1 VLVVDRRPAEKK
13 PWNLIK
19 VILAQGSDVDSV
31 GHEPDS
37 FCTPLPSTK
46 EYSMAFDLKLSPLV
60 ATLAACAALTSFAQT
75 APGRLTAVTVTGKAA
90 PLLDVENA
98 DVGGFGTP
106 LAKTPQSVTVLTS
119 DLLAGAAVQTLSGVL
134 KLDASLAD
142 NYNTSGYIESLSIRG
157 FVLDQ
162 SGNFRRNGLPTSNYL
177 PIALENKERI
187 ELLKGVSGLQSGV
200 SAPGGLVNYVTK
212 VPMKEAFSNLT
223 LAADGNGSSKLHL
236 DHNSSVGSVGLRLNL
251 VDEQVHSHFDHAS
264 GERQLLSLALATKL
278 GADTSL
284 AADLEYQRKSQ
295 PSVPGLGLLDR
306 NGDGVGD
313 SLPLS
318 INPRLN
324 QSWSLPFQSNS
335 TTAQMALTHR
345 FSADWQARLAVN
357 TQTSLINDRLTFP
370 DGCGN
375 AANYVYPG
383 LCANGDV
390 DVYDYRSE
398 GERRS
403 LQSWDAH
410 LDGRFNALG
419 LSHSARFGL
428 SGHSSRADL
437 PAMQAYNYV
446 GSSNI
451 FAPVALPADPTLTV
465 LNSNSRERA
474 LDGYASLASR
484 WSPDLQ
490 SFAGVRVSRI
500 RRSSELSDGTEAV
513 SFEQTVSTPWA
524 GLALTVNPD
533 KVLYASWGQ
542 GVELEAVP
550 NRPALFANAGQVLPA
565 LKSEQTEVGLKWQ
578 ANSRLLLTAAA
589 FSIDKPYADDLPG
602 TAAGALPTRAAG
614 AKTAR
619 HRGVELSAAG
629 RVFDAL
635 SVQASLM
642 ALDARYTQAADLAL
656 VGQRVTNVP
665 RLKASVFADYKVSAL
680 PGLSVNALASLQGAK
695 AATADGSVELPA
707 SWQVD
712 AGLGYAHSI
721 AGQSVLWRVSVEN
734 LTDRIYWREA
744 PTTSWGGIYLFP
756 STPRT
761 LRVSATLSF

>member
-1 VLVVDRRPAEKK
+1 
-13 PWNLIK
+13 
-19 VILAQGSDVDSV
+19 
-31 GHEPDS
+31 
-37 FCTPLPSTK
+37 
-46 EYSMAFDLKLSPLV
+46 MAFNLKRSPLV
-60 ATLAACAALTSFAQT
+60 AALAACTALTSFAQS
-75 APGRLTAVTVTGKAA
+75 APGRLNAVTVTGKAA

-106 LAKTPQSVTVLTS
+106 LARTPQSVTVLTS

-142 NYNTSGYIESLSIRG
+142 NYNTSGYIESLSVRG

-162 SGNFRRNGLPTSNYL
+162 SGNFRRNSLPTSNYM
-177 PIALENKERI
+177 PIALESKERI
-187 ELLKGVSGLQSGV
+187 EVLKGVSGLQSGV

-212 VPMKEAFSNLT
+212 VPMKEAFSNVT
-223 LAADGNGSSKLHL
+223 LAVDGHGGSKLHL
-236 DHNSSVGSVGLRLNL
+236 DHNSSADGVGLRLNL
-251 VDEQVHSHFDHAS
+251 VDEQVHSHFDHAN
-264 GERQLLSLALATKL
+264 GERQLFSLALATKL

-295 PSVPGLGLLDR
+295 PSVPGLGLLDS
-306 NGDGVGD
+306 NGDGLGD
-313 SLPLS
+313 SLPGS
-318 INPRLN
+318 IKPRLNLNN
-324 QSWSLPFQSNS
+324 QSWSLPFQSSS
-335 TTAQMALTHR
+335 TTGQLALNHR
-345 FSADWQARLAVN
+345 FNADWQARVAVN
-357 TQTSLINDRLTFP
+357 TQTTLINDRLTFP

-410 LDGRFNALG
+410 LDGSFNALG
-419 LSHSARFGL
+419 LSHKARFGM
-428 SGHSSRADL
+428 SGHSSRTDL

-451 FAPVALPADPTLTV
+451 FAPVVLPADPTLTV
-465 LNSNSRERA
+465 LNSNSRERE
-474 LDGYASLASR
+474 LDGYVSLTSR

-490 SFAGVRVSRI
+490 SFAGVRLSRI
-500 RRSSELSDGTEAV
+500 SRSSEISDGSEPV

-524 GLALTVNPD
+524 GVAWSASDSTTF
-533 KVLYASWGQ
+533 YASWGQ
-542 GVELEAVP
+542 GVELEAVS

-565 LKSEQTEVGLKWQ
+565 LKSEQTEIGLKWQ

-602 TAAGALPTRAAG
+602 AAAGALPTRVTG

-619 HRGVELSAAG
+619 HRGLELSAAG
-629 RVFDAL
+629 RVLDAL
-635 SVQASLM
+635 SLQASLM
-642 ALDARYTQAADLAL
+642 ALDARYTQAADPTL
-656 VGQRVTNVP
+656 VGQRVTNLPHV
-665 RLKASVFADYKVSAL
+665 KASVFADYKVSAL
-680 PGLSVNALASLQGAK
+680 PGLSVSALASLQGAK
-695 AATADGSVELPA
+695 AANADGSVELPA
-707 SWQVD
+707 SWQID
-712 AGLGYAHSI
+712 AGLSYAHSI
-721 AGQSVLWRVSVEN
+721 AGQSVLWRANLEN
-734 LTDRIYWREA
+734 LTDRTYWREA
-744 PTTSWGGIYLFP
+744 PTTAWGGIYLFP

-761 LRVSATLSF
+761 LRVSAALSF

>member
-1 VLVVDRRPAEKK
+1 
-13 PWNLIK
+13 LIK

-31 GHEPDS
+31 GPLPDS
-37 FCTPLPSTK
+37 FCTPLPST
-46 EYSMAFDLKLSPLV
+46 EDYSMAFNLKLSPLV
-60 ATLAACAALTSFAQT
+60 AVLAACTALTSVAQT
-75 APGRLTAVTVTGKAA
+75 APGRLMAVTVTGKAA

-98 DVGGFGTP
+98 DVGGFGAP

-119 DLLAGAAVQTLSGVL
+119 DLLAGTAMQTLSGVL

-142 NYNTSGYIESLSIRG
+142 NYNTSGYIESLSVRG

-162 SGNFRRNGLPTSNYL
+162 SDNFSRNGLPTSNYM

-187 ELLKGVSGLQSGV
+187 EVLKGVSGLQSGV
-200 SAPGGLVNYVTK
+200 STPGGLVNYVTK

-223 LAADGNGSSKLHL
+223 LAVDGNGGSKLHL
-236 DHNSSVGSVGLRLNL
+236 DHNGNVGSVGLRLNL
-251 VDEQVHSHFDHAS
+251 VDEQLHSHFAGAN

-278 GADTSL
+278 GANTSL
-284 AADLEYQRKSQ
+284 AADVEYQRKSQ
-295 PSVPGLGLLDR
+295 PSVPGLGLLDS
-306 NGDGVGD
+306 NGDGAGD
-313 SLPLS
+313 LLPPS
-318 INPRLN
+318 INPRLNLNN
-324 QSWSLPFQSNS
+324 QSWSLPFQSSS
-335 TTAQMALTHR
+335 TTAQVALTHR
-345 FSADWQARLAVN
+345 FSADWQARVAVN

-370 DGCGN
+370 DGCSN
-375 AANYVYPG
+375 AVNYVYPG

-410 LDGRFNALG
+410 LDGKFTAVGLTHSTRLG
-419 LSHSARFGL
+419 LSGR
-428 SGHSSRADL
+428 SSRADL
-437 PAMQAYNYV
+437 APMQAYNYV

-474 LDGYASLASR
+474 LDSYASLTSR
-484 WSPDLQ
+484 WSDVLQ

-500 RRSSELSDGTEAV
+500 SRSSELSDGSEAV
-513 SFEQTVSTPWA
+513 SFEQTVNTPWA
-524 GLALTVNPD
+524 GLAWSASPNTT
-533 KVLYASWGQ
+533 LYLSWGQ

-589 FSIDKPYADDLPG
+589 FSVDKPYADDVASTVAG
-602 TAAGALPTRAAG
+602 TMPTRTAG

-619 HRGVELSAAG
+619 HRGLELSAAG
-629 RVFDAL
+629 RVLDAL
-635 SVQASLM
+635 SLQASLM
-642 ALDARYTQAADLAL
+642 ALDAAYTQAADPAL

-665 RLKASVFADYKVSAL
+665 RLKASVFADYKVSTV
-680 PGLSVNALASLQGAK
+680 PGLSINTLASFESAK
-695 AATADGSVELPA
+695 TATADGSVELPA
-707 SWQVD
+707 SWQLD
-712 AGLGYAHSI
+712 AGFSYAHSI
-721 AGQSVLWRVSVEN
+721 AGQSVLLRVNMEN
-734 LTDRIYWREA
+734 LTDRVYWREA

>member
-1 VLVVDRRPAEKK
+1 MLI
-13 PWNLIK
+13 PW
-19 VILAQGSDVDSV
+19 GP
-31 GHEPDS
+31 EPNS

-46 EYSMAFDLKLSPLV
+46 EHSMAFHLKRSTLV
-60 ATLAACAALTSFAQT
+60 TALAATASCCLFAQT
-75 APGRLTAVTVTGKAA
+75 APPQLQVITVTGKAA
-90 PLLDVENA
+90 PLLDVERA
-98 DVGGFGTP
+98 DVGGFGAP

-119 DLLAGAAVQTLSGVL
+119 DLLAGTATQSLSNVL

-142 NYNTSGYIESLSIRG
+142 NYNTSGYIESLTIRG

-162 SGNFRRNGLPTSNYL
+162 SGNFSRNGLAISNYA

-187 ELLKGVSGLQSGV
+187 EVLKGVSGLQSGV

-212 VPMKEAFSNLT
+212 VPMKEPFSNATFAVDSNGGSRIHL
-223 LAADGNGSSKLHL
+223 DSNGSI
-236 DHNSSVGSVGLRLNL
+236 GSVGLRLNL
-251 VDEQVHSHFDHAS
+251 VDEQVHSQFDHANGS
-264 GERQLLSLALATKL
+264 RQLLSLALATQL
-278 GADTSL
+278 GADTSV

-295 PSVPGLGLLDR
+295 PSVPGLGLLDS

-313 SLPLS
+313 SLPAS
-318 INPRLN
+318 INPRLNLNN
-324 QSWSLPFQSNS
+324 QSWSLPFQSSS
-335 TTAQMALTHR
+335 TTAQIALNHR
-345 FSADWQARLAVN
+345 FSADWQARLAFN
-357 TQTSLINDRLTFP
+357 TQTTQINDRLTFP

-375 AANYVYPG
+375 AASYVYPG

-410 LDGRFNALG
+410 LDGKFSAFG
-419 LSHSARFGL
+419 LSHSTRLGL

-437 PAMQAYNYV
+437 PPMQAYNYI

-490 SFAGVRVSRI
+490 SFAGVRLSRLS
-500 RRSSELSDGTEAV
+500 RSSELSDGTQAV

-524 GLALTVNPD
+524 GLAWSANASTM
-533 KVLYASWGQ
+533 LYASWGQ

-550 NRPALFANAGQVLPA
+550 NRPMLFANAGQVLAA
-565 LKSEQTEVGLKWQ
+565 LKSEQTEIGLKWQ
-578 ANSRLLLTAAA
+578 ANARLLLTAAA
-589 FSIDKPYADDLPG
+589 FNINKPYADDQPV
-602 TAAGALPTRAAG
+602 ASPGALPMRVAG

-619 HRGVELSAAG
+619 HRGLELSAAG

-635 SVQASLM
+635 SLQASLM
-642 ALDARYTQAADLAL
+642 ALDARYTQAVDPTL

-665 RLKASVFADYKVSAL
+665 RVKASLFADYKVGAL
-680 PGLSVNALASLQGAK
+680 PGLAVNALASFASPK
-695 AATADGSVELPA
+695 TATADGSVELPA
-707 SWQVD
+707 SWQLD

-721 AGQSVLWRVSVEN
+721 AGQSVLWRVNLEN
-734 LTDRIYWREA
+734 VTDRIYWREA
-744 PTTSWGGIYLFP
+744 PTTAWGGIYLFP

>member
-1 VLVVDRRPAEKK
+1 
-13 PWNLIK
+13 
-19 VILAQGSDVDSV
+19 
-31 GHEPDS
+31 
-37 FCTPLPSTK
+37 
-46 EYSMAFDLKLSPLV
+46 MAFDLKLSPLM
-60 ATLAACAALTSFAQT
+60 AALAACAALTTFAQT
-75 APGRLTAVTVTGKAA
+75 AAGRLTAVTVTGKAA
-90 PLLDVENA
+90 PLLDVESA

-119 DLLAGAAVQTLSGVL
+119 DLLAGTAMQTLSGVL

-162 SGNFRRNGLPTSNYL
+162 SGNFRRNGLPTSNYM
-177 PIALENKERI
+177 PIALESKERI
-187 ELLKGVSGLQSGV
+187 EVLKGVSGLQSGV

-212 VPMKEAFSNLT
+212 VPMKEAFSNVT
-223 LAADGNGSSKLHL
+223 LAVDGHGGSKLHL
-236 DHNSSVGSVGLRLNL
+236 DHNSSADGVGLRLNL
-251 VDEQVHSHFDHAS
+251 VDEQVHSHFDQAN
-264 GERQLLSLALATKL
+264 GERQLFSLALAAKL
-278 GADTSL
+278 GDYTAI

-295 PSVPGLGLLDR
+295 PSVPGLGLLDS

-313 SLPLS
+313 SLPGS

-324 QSWSLPFQSNS
+324 LNNQGWSQPFQSNS
-335 TTAQMALTHR
+335 TTAQIALTHR
-345 FSADWQARLAVN
+345 FSADWQARVAVN
-357 TQTSLINDRLTFP
+357 TQTTLINDRLTFP

-410 LDGRFNALG
+410 LDGRFIALG
-419 LSHSARFGL
+419 FSHNARFGL

-437 PAMQAYNYV
+437 PAKQAYNYV

-451 FAPVALPADPTLTV
+451 FAPALLPADPTLTV

-474 LDGYASLASR
+474 LDSYVSLASR

-490 SFAGVRVSRI
+490 SFAGVRLSRI
-500 RRSSELSDGTEAV
+500 SRSSELSDGSEPV
-513 SFEQTVSTPWA
+513 SFEQAVSTPWA
-524 GLALTVNPD
+524 GLAWSASNSTT
-533 KVLYASWGQ
+533 LYASWGQ
-542 GVELEAVP
+542 GLELEAVP

-578 ANSRLLLTAAA
+578 ANNRLLLTATA

-602 TAAGALPTRAAG
+602 TVAGALPTRVAG
-614 AKTAR
+614 TKTAR
-619 HRGVELSAAG
+619 HRGLELSAAG
-629 RVFDAL
+629 RVFDTL

-695 AATADGSVELPA
+695 AANADGSVELPA
-707 SWQVD
+707 SWQLD
-712 AGLGYAHSI
+712 AGFSYAHSV
-721 AGQSVLWRVSVEN
+721 AGQSVLWRANLEN
-734 LTDRIYWREA
+734 VTDRIYWREA

>member
-1 VLVVDRRPAEKK
+1 
-13 PWNLIK
+13 
-19 VILAQGSDVDSV
+19 
-31 GHEPDS
+31 
-37 FCTPLPSTK
+37 
-46 EYSMAFDLKLSPLV
+46 MAFNLKLSPLV
-60 ATLAACAALTSFAQT
+60 ATLAVCAALTSFAQT
-75 APGRLTAVTVTGKAA
+75 TPGRLNAVTVTGKAA

-119 DLLAGAAVQTLSGVL
+119 DLLAGTAMQTLSGVL

-142 NYNTSGYIESLSIRG
+142 NYNTSGYIESLSVRG

-162 SGNFRRNGLPTSNYL
+162 SGNFSRNGLSTSNYMPL
-177 PIALENKERI
+177 ALENKERV
-187 ELLKGVSGLQSGV
+187 EVLKGVSGLQSGV

-212 VPMKEAFSNLT
+212 VPMKEAFSNVT
-223 LAADGNGSSKLHL
+223 LALDGNGGSKLHL
-236 DHNSSVGSVGLRLNL
+236 DHNSRVGGVGLRLNL
-251 VDEQVHSHFDHAS
+251 VDEQVHSHFDHAN
-264 GERQLLSLALATKL
+264 GERQLFSLALATKL

-295 PSVPGLGLLDR
+295 PSVPGLGLLDS
-306 NGDGVGD
+306 NGDGLGD
-313 SLPLS
+313 SLPGS
-318 INPRLN
+318 IKPRLNLNN
-324 QSWSLPFQSNS
+324 QSWSLPFQSSS
-335 TTAQMALTHR
+335 TTGQLALNHR
-345 FSADWQARLAVN
+345 FNADWQARVAVN
-357 TQTSLINDRLTFP
+357 TQTTLINDRLTFP

-410 LDGRFNALG
+410 LDGSFNALG
-419 LSHSARFGL
+419 LSHKARFGM
-428 SGHSSRADL
+428 SGHSSRTDL

-451 FAPVALPADPTLTV
+451 FAPVVLPADPTLTV
-465 LNSNSRERA
+465 LNSNSRERE
-474 LDGYASLASR
+474 LDGYVSLTSR

-490 SFAGVRVSRI
+490 SFAGVRLSRI
-500 RRSSELSDGTEAV
+500 SRSSEISDGSEPV

-524 GLALTVNPD
+524 GVAWSASDSTTF
-533 KVLYASWGQ
+533 YASWGQ
-542 GVELEAVP
+542 GVELEAVS

-565 LKSEQTEVGLKWQ
+565 LKSEQTEIGLKWQ

-602 TAAGALPTRAAG
+602 AAAGALPTRVAG

-619 HRGVELSAAG
+619 HRGLELSAAG
-629 RVFDAL
+629 RVLDAL
-635 SVQASLM
+635 SLQASLM
-642 ALDARYTQAADLAL
+642 ALDARYTQAADPTL
-656 VGQRVTNVP
+656 VGQRVTNLPHV
-665 RLKASVFADYKVSAL
+665 KASVFADYKVSAL
-680 PGLSVNALASLQGAK
+680 PGLSVSALASLQGAK
-695 AATADGSVELPA
+695 AANADGSVELPA
-707 SWQVD
+707 SWQID
-712 AGLGYAHSI
+712 AGLSYAHSI
-721 AGQSVLWRVSVEN
+721 AGQSVLWRANLEN
-734 LTDRIYWREA
+734 LTDRTYWREA
-744 PTTSWGGIYLFP
+744 PTTAWGGIYLFP

-761 LRVSATLSF
+761 LRVSAALSF

>member
-1 VLVVDRRPAEKK
+1 
-13 PWNLIK
+13 
-19 VILAQGSDVDSV
+19 
-31 GHEPDS
+31 
-37 FCTPLPSTK
+37 
-46 EYSMAFDLKLSPLV
+46 MAFNPRLSPLV
-60 ATLAACAALTSFAQT
+60 ATLAACTALSSLAQT
-75 APGRLTAVTVTGKAA
+75 APGRLSAVTVTGKAA

-98 DVGGFGTP
+98 DVGGFAAP
-106 LAKTPQSVTVLTS
+106 LAKTPQRVSVLTS
-119 DLLAGAAVQTLSGVL
+119 DLLAGTATQSLSGVL

-162 SGNFRRNGLPTSNYL
+162 SGNFRRNGLATSNYM

-187 ELLKGVSGLQSGV
+187 EVLKGVSGLQSGV

-212 VPMKEAFSNLT
+212 VPMKEAFSNVT
-223 LAADGNGSSKLHL
+223 LAVDGNGGSKLHL
-236 DHNSSVGSVGLRLNL
+236 DHNSSVGGVGLRLNL
-251 VDEQVHSHFDHAS
+251 VDEQLHSQFDHAN

-278 GADTSL
+278 GADTTI

-295 PSVPGLGLLDR
+295 PSVPGLGLLDS

-313 SLPLS
+313 SLPGS
-318 INPRLN
+318 INPRLNLNN
-324 QSWSLPFQSNS
+324 QSWSLPFQSSS
-335 TTAQMALTHR
+335 TTGELALTHR

-357 TQTSLINDRLTFP
+357 TQTTLINDRLTFP
-370 DGCGN
+370 DGCSN
-375 AANYVYPG
+375 ATNYVYPG

-419 LSHSARFGL
+419 LSHKARFGL
-428 SGHSSRADL
+428 GGHSGRADL
-437 PAMQAYNYV
+437 PPMQAYNYV

-484 WSPDLQ
+484 WTENLQ
-490 SFAGVRVSRI
+490 SFAGLRVSRI
-500 RRSSELSDGTEAV
+500 SRSSELSDGSEAV

-524 GLALTVNPD
+524 GLAWSVSSATL
-533 KVLYASWGQ
+533 LYASWGQ

-578 ANSRLLLTAAA
+578 ANTRMLLTAAA
-589 FSIDKPYADDLPG
+589 FSIDKPYADDVL
-602 TAAGALPTRAAG
+602 AAVSGALPIRVAG

-619 HRGVELSAAG
+619 HRGFEMSAAG
-629 RVFDAL
+629 RLFDAL

-642 ALDARYTQAADLAL
+642 ALDAHYTQAADPAL

-665 RLKASVFADYKVSAL
+665 RLKASVFADYKLSAL
-680 PGLSVNALASLQGAK
+680 PGLSINTLASFESAK
-695 AATADGSVELPA
+695 TATADASVELPA
-707 SWQVD
+707 SWQLD
-712 AGLGYAHSI
+712 AGLSYPHSI
-721 AGQSVLWRVSVEN
+721 AGQSVLWRVNLEN
-734 LTDRIYWREA
+734 VTDRTYWREA

>member
-1 VLVVDRRPAEKK
+1 
-13 PWNLIK
+13 
-19 VILAQGSDVDSV
+19 
-31 GHEPDS
+31 
-37 FCTPLPSTK
+37 
-46 EYSMAFDLKLSPLV
+46 M
-60 ATLAACAALTSFAQT
+60 
-75 APGRLTAVTVTGKAA
+75 
-90 PLLDVENA
+90 
-98 DVGGFGTP
+98 
-106 LAKTPQSVTVLTS
+106 
-119 DLLAGAAVQTLSGVL
+119 
-134 KLDASLAD
+134 
-142 NYNTSGYIESLSIRG
+142 
-157 FVLDQ
+157 
-162 SGNFRRNGLPTSNYL
+162 
-177 PIALENKERI
+177 
-187 ELLKGVSGLQSGV
+187 
-200 SAPGGLVNYVTK
+200 
-212 VPMKEAFSNLT
+212 
-223 LAADGNGSSKLHL
+223 
-236 DHNSSVGSVGLRLNL
+236 
-251 VDEQVHSHFDHAS
+251 
-264 GERQLLSLALATKL
+264 
-278 GADTSL
+278 
-284 AADLEYQRKSQ
+284 
-295 PSVPGLGLLDR
+295 
-306 NGDGVGD
+306 GD

-324 QSWSLPFQSNS
+324 LNNQSWSLPFQSSS

-345 FSADWQARLAVN
+345 FNADWQARVAVN
-357 TQTSLINDRLTFP
+357 TQTTLINDRLTFP

-451 FAPVALPADPTLTV
+451 FAPVVLPADPTLTV

-474 LDGYASLASR
+474 LDGYVSLTSR

-490 SFAGVRVSRI
+490 SFAGLRVSRI
-500 RRSSELSDGTEAV
+500 SRSSELSDGSEPV

-524 GLALTVNPD
+524 GLAWSASNSTT
-533 KVLYASWGQ
+533 LYASWGQ
-542 GVELEAVP
+542 GLELEAVP

-565 LKSEQTEVGLKWQ
+565 LKSEQTEIGLKWQ

-589 FSIDKPYADDLPG
+589 FSIDKPYADDLAG
-602 TAAGALPTRAAG
+602 TVAGALPTRVAG

-619 HRGVELSAAG
+619 HRGLELSAAG
-629 RVFDAL
+629 RVLDAL

-642 ALDARYTQAADLAL
+642 ALDARYTQASDPTL

-665 RLKASVFADYKVSAL
+665 RVKASVFADYKVSAL

-695 AATADGSVELPA
+695 AANADGSVELPA
-707 SWQVD
+707 SWQLD

-721 AGQSVLWRVSVEN
+721 AGQSVLWRANLEN

-744 PTTSWGGIYLFP
+744 PTTAWGGIYLFP

-761 LRVSATLSF
+761 LRVSATLNF